1 MATSDTTVRPAA
13 ARGNLVLTVGLRIV
27 GAALLV
33 GMAWI
38 HYHLWGIGYNT
49 VSLIGPLFLV
59 NAIVGALLAIAVLV
73 VPGRMLGITATLSSL
88 FTLGTLAALLVS
100 MFWGLFGF
108 KETTGAP
115 LLKTTLLVE
124 AAGVVFLAILGLLAA
139 RGDGMWKWLPNSTEP
154 ARA

>member
-1 MATSDTTVRPAA
+1 MATSDTAVRPAT
-13 ARGNLVLTVGLRIV
+13 ARGNFLLTVGLRVV
-27 GAALLV
+27 GAALLL

-59 NAIVGALLAIAVLV
+59 NAIVGVVLAIAVCA
-73 VPGRMLGITATLSSL
+73 VPGRMLGIMATLSSL

-108 KETTGAP
+108 KETTAAP
-115 LLKTTLLVE
+115 LLKTTLVVE
-124 AAGVVFLAILGLLAA
+124 AAGVIILAILGVLAA
-139 RGDGMWKWLPNSTEP
+139 RGDGMWKWLPTTTGP
-154 ARA
+154 ARV

>member
-1 MATSDTTVRPAA
+1 MATSDIAVRPAP
-13 ARGNLVLTVGLRIV
+13 ARGNVVLTVGLRIV
-27 GAALLV
+27 GAVLLV

-59 NAIVGALLAIAVLV
+59 NAIVGALLAIAVLA

-100 MFWGLFGF
+100 LFWGLFGF
-108 KETTGAP
+108 KESIGAP
-115 LLKTTLLVE
+115 LLKTTLVVE
-124 AAGVVFLAILGLLAA
+124 GAGVIILAILGALAA
-139 RGDGMWKWLPNSTEP
+139 RGDGMWQWLPTSSDP
-154 ARA
+154 ANA